1 MFFYIHGSCYCYVLI
16 IPFTLMIVPWAALR
30 PAFARNRNTPMQK
43 RCHFFL
49 GGWFRTL
56 RIQAI
61 RMVYVTARLS
71 FTAIL
76 AHYVS
81 ILPFLCSPF
90 TRLQI
95 VQISRD
101 FEEEITSILVTLS
114 FWSLCNP
121 VMQFIKTMP
130 PSPLWLLNPP
140 FLSGLFVWYWIDTEM
155 LNGSSYNFEASGSWL
170 TF

>member
-1 MFFYIHGSCYCYVLI
+1 MEQGIEKHICRRGDFQ
-16 IPFTLMIVPWAALR
+16 PFLPWSR
-30 PAFARNRNTPMQK
+30 MPQ
-43 RCHFFL
+43 
-49 GGWFRTL
+49 
-56 RIQAI
+56 IQAI

-101 FEEEITSILVTLS
+101 FEEEMTSILVTLS
-114 FWSLCNP
+114 F
-121 VMQFIKTMP
+121 
-130 PSPLWLLNPP
+130 
-140 FLSGLFVWYWIDTEM
+140 
-155 LNGSSYNFEASGSWL
+155 
-170 TF
+170 